1 MGGSKQTQTSS
12 SSSNPW
18 GPAQGPLQGIIGRAS
33 ELGGDV
39 SNFMPTFSGSTMQG
53 IAGLEQ
59 AGQQPGAAA
68 NYLNPVVGGMGQGFQ
83 TGLGQMQSTAAGA
96 NLAGNPYLTQMLDYA
111 NQNTANR
118 VNQQFSGAGRYGSG
132 AHTGSLARE
141 IGAQT
146 TQALMNNYNTERGYQ
161 QQAAGQL
168 YNGGAQGAALAGQLD
183 QANLYDENALMQAGQ
198 MRDQIANQ
206 QRVAP
211 MTALEWER
219 SQIQPI
225 GSMGGTQQG
234 TSVTQTPANI
244 PGMIIGGGMTALG
257 LYNANPFN
265 MFSSAGTVGKGI
277 LG

>member
-1 MGGSKQTQTSS
+1 MGGSKQTQKTSS
-12 SSSNPW
+12 SANPW

-33 ELGGDV
+33 ELGGDT

-68 NYLNPVVGGMGQGFQ
+68 SYLNPVVGGMGQGFQ
-83 TGLGQMQSTAAGA
+83 TGLGQMQSTAAGT

-132 AHTGSLARE
+132 AHTGALARE

-168 YNGGAQGAALAGQLD
+168 YSGGAQGATLAGQLD
-183 QANLYDENALMQAGQ
+183 QANLYDENALLQAGQ

-225 GSMGGTQQG
+225 GAMGGTQQG
-234 TSVTQTPANI
+234 TNVTQTPANI

-265 MFSSAGTVGKGI
+265 MFSQAGAVGKGL